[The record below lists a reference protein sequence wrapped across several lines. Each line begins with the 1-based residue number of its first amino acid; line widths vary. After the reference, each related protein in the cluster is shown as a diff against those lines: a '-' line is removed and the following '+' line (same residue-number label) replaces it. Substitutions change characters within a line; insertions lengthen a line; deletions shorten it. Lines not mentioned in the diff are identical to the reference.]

1 MINVNKI
8 IFLVLIIWCKPFS
21 TESNEIKIIAK
32 VGNEIITS
40 LELESKI
47 KSILLL
53 SGEKL
58 NQENINNI
66 KNRSLQSLIN
76 NKLKKEEVKKYN
88 LKLNDEKRINDY
100 LKDVALKLNVNI
112 NQLEEVFLLNQ
123 INYDQFLDE
132 IKNEHLWKNLIYQ
145 LYNKNID
152 LNESQIVNELNK
164 TIQVTGLVE
173 EYHLAEIE
181 LNSVDKTEISKVNN
195 YINEFGFKKAAT
207 KFSISNSGIKGGDI
221 GWVNSRALSNKINNI
236 IKNLKI
242 GSFSKPIQTTDST
255 LILKLINKRN
265 FSNTNEINV
274 EKLKNTIINKQTNEL
289 LSMYASN
296 HLSQK
301 KNSTLI
307 EIR

>member
-1 MINVNKI
+1 MNSKKI
-8 IFLVLIIWCKPFS
+8 IFLVLIIWCNSFS
-21 TESNEIKIIAK
+21 TEANEIKIIAK

-40 LELESKI
+40 LELENKI
-47 KSILLL
+47 KSTLFL
-53 SGEKL
+53 SGQKL
-58 NQENINNI
+58 SQENINNV
-66 KNRSLQSLIN
+66 KNQSLQSLIN

-88 LKLNDEKRINDY
+88 LKLDDEKRIDNY
-100 LKDVALKLNVNI
+100 LKDVALKLNVNK
-112 NQLEEVFLLNQ
+112 NQLKEIFLLNQ

-132 IKNEHLWKNLIYQ
+132 IKNEHLWRNLIYQ

-152 LNESQIVNELNK
+152 LNENQIINELNK
-164 TIQVTGLVE
+164 TIQVTGLIE

-181 LNSVDKTEISKVNN
+181 LNSTDNAEISKVNN

-221 GWVNSRALSNKINNI
+221 GWVNSKALSRKINDI
-236 IKNLKI
+236 IKKLKI

-289 LSMYASN
+289 LNMYASN